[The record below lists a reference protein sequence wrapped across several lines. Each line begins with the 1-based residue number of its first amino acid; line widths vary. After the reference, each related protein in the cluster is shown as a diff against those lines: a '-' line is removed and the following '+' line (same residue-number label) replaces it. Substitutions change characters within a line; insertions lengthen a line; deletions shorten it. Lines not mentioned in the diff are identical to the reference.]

1 MEVIGTGSRKY
12 CEDIDV
18 LCVTGRPE
26 QVEIL
31 HEDFFVLEIRPARD
45 SVPKTRGAGRTLRK

>member
-18 LCVTGRPE
+18 LCFTGRPE
-26 QVEIL
+26 RVEIL
-31 HEDFFVLEIRPARD
+31 QEVFFSVLEIRHARD
-45 SVPKTRGAGRTLRK
+45 SVPRT

>member
-18 LCVTGRPE
+18 LCFTGRPE
-26 QVEIL
+26 RVEIL
-31 HEDFFVLEIRPARD
+31 HEDFFLSLKFGMLAIVYPELE
-45 SVPKTRGAGRTLRK
+45 V

>member
-18 LCVTGRPE
+18 LCFTGRPE
-26 QVEIL
+26 RVEIL
-31 HEDFFVLEIRPARD
+31 KGFFFWPFKFGMLAIVYPELE
-45 SVPKTRGAGRTLRK
+45 V